1 MKCGGHHYWKNNL
14 MVLGKLLNLQKHLK
28 TYLKE
33 RNNMI
38 DFVKKYQKQITMGLA
53 ISLLILCYFQRQEL
67 SRLRK
72 ELGIKKTVDTSMMNV
87 DKEAKKAQDSLILK

>member
-1 MKCGGHHYWKNNL
+1 MKCGEHHYWKNDP
-14 MVLGKLLNLQKHLK
+14 MVLGKQLNQKKHLK

-38 DFVKKYQKQITMGLA
+38 DFVKKYQKQITMGFA

-72 ELGIKKTVDTSMMNV
+72 ELGIKKPVDTSMMNV

>member
-1 MKCGGHHYWKNNL
+1 
-14 MVLGKLLNLQKHLK
+14 MVLGKQLNQKKHLK

-38 DFVKKYQKQITMGLA
+38 DFVKKYQKQITMGFA

-72 ELGIKKTVDTSMMNV
+72 ELGIKNPVDTSMMNV
-87 DKEAKKAQDSLILK
+87 DKDAKKAQDSLVLK

>member
-1 MKCGGHHYWKNNL
+1 MKCGEHHYWKNDP
-14 MVLGKLLNLQKHLK
+14 MVLGKQLNQKKHLK

-38 DFVKKYQKQITMGLA
+38 DFVKKYQKQITMGFA

-72 ELGIKKTVDTSMMNV
+72 ELGIKKPVDTSMMNV
-87 DKEAKKAQDSLILK
+87 DKDAKKAQDSLVLK